1 MGRQK
6 GEGEGEV
13 RSSSRSSRGVPPE
26 EARCAR
32 REGEEAEEAKGV
44 TNELSFLHNN
54 VESFG
59 QYHRR

>member
-26 EARCAR
+26 EARCSR
-32 REGEEAEEAKGV
+32 REGEEAEETMAGRPV
-44 TNELSFLHNN
+44 QRE
-54 VESFG
+54 
-59 QYHRR
+59 

>member
-32 REGEEAEEAKGV
+32 REGEEAEEAEETMAGRPV
-44 TNELSFLHNN
+44 QRE
-54 VESFG
+54 
-59 QYHRR
+59 